1 MLTKNCWHFMR
12 NTLHDVSVLQIGLH
26 TAITISGSFR
36 WPSEV
41 WKIPVYLVTWPYADD
56 DLRADSINVI
66 EENNDVTKVNS
77 IHLIRL
83 IARQLSDE
91 FLSVFVLDINGLV
104 SLFLST
110 AEIMNFLDMWK
121 IWVTSLV
128 RRRRQNVSVWR
139 YNWPWKCIP
148 ACFET
153 LSSIGINKFKIQAC

>member
-1 MLTKNCWHFMR
+1 MTYRFFKLDF
-12 NTLHDVSVLQIGLH
+12 TLQSLFQVLFVDRLKY
-26 TAITISGSFR
+26 
-36 WPSEV
+36 E
-41 WKIPVYLVTWPYADD
+41 KIPVYLVTWPYADD

-121 IWVTSLV
+121 I
-128 RRRRQNVSVWR
+128 
-139 YNWPWKCIP
+139 
-148 ACFET
+148 
-153 LSSIGINKFKIQAC
+153 